1 MTFYESL
8 TAGAKTVFDH
18 AVERAKREGK
28 SEWDCVYYFPRF
40 ADEKEILET
49 RALACEDCPFNQE
62 NCDEEIFIART
73 ADEWMKKGQEEIR

>member
-8 TAGAKTVFDH
+8 TTGAKIVFDH

-28 SEWDCVYYFPRF
+28 SEWDCVYYFPLF
-40 ADEKEILET
+40 TDEKDILET

-62 NCDEEIFIART
+62 NCDEKIFIART
-73 ADEWMKKGQEEIR
+73 ADEWIKFGGRKIG